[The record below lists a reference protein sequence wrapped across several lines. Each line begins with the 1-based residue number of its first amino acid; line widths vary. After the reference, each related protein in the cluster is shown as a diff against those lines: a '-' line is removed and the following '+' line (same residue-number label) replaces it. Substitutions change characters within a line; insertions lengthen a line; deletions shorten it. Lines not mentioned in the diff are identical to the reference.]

1 MIRNRNLVV
10 DVSTSSLPCWSVDR
24 VHFFEWSSSLESV
37 ENSSGSHYPWAGDT
51 VRERRSNLEMEV
63 SKYNK
68 YLEGKR
74 IPVSVRSELW
84 LVHTV
89 SSALSRESFITPG
102 IDLVDISGV
111 RFQLYPISIFKP
123 YKSFFVTRPTRI
135 LDKFTRIPNRP
146 YFLGLIPPCLPLSK
160 FNKIEY
166 KTY

>member
-10 DVSTSSLPCWSVDR
+10 DVSPPSLVDR
-24 VHFFEWSSSLESV
+24 SIAFISL
-37 ENSSGSHYPWAGDT
+37 SGRVPSNRLKTRPGRIIHEPGT
-51 VRERRSNLEMEV
+51 RVRERRSNLEMEV

-89 SSALSRESFITPG
+89 SSRLSRESFITPG

-111 RFQLYPISIFKP
+111 RFQLYPISISKP
-123 YKSFFVTRPTRI
+123 
-135 LDKFTRIPNRP
+135 
-146 YFLGLIPPCLPLSK
+146 C
-160 FNKIEY
+160 
-166 KTY
+166 